1 VRTFGLPR
9 AVRSRKVWLAV
20 VGSVGIAAAS
30 TVGIASAATGPA
42 AVITP
47 DAVFNVR
54 DFGATGNGSTND
66 TPAIERAI
74 NAAAGAGGGT
84 VEFPS
89 GTYRAGGTIH
99 LKSNITIM
107 LDSGSKV
114 TGSSSGYDAPESNPN
129 DSFQDFG
136 HSHFHDAMFYGD
148 RLNNIGFVGSGT
160 IDGNNNLITGNP
172 SSGQADKII
181 SLTRCTNL
189 TLNGITLRQG
199 GHFAILINGCNGVT
213 SDHLNIQTATDRDGW
228 NIINTSNVTITNIT
242 DFANDDALVFKSDW
256 ALGTR
261 FTDQGHVRVT
271 HANLGA
277 GCCNA
282 LMFGSETCSDFKD
295 YVFDDITI
303 NGSSKSG
310 IGMVS
315 MDGAN
320 ISDVHYKNITVSN
333 VASPI
338 MQKIGTR
345 NRCGDHRG
353 VGHIDNITYDN
364 ITIVGKSSPQYSPTI
379 WGADSS
385 HRPTNVSFNNVK
397 ITVPGGSANIGT
409 GVPSND
415 PNNYNPNSI
424 GKRPA
429 YGWYIHN
436 ASNISFTGGS
446 SVEFNSGDARPAVIA
461 DTGSTVTFDG
471 FKAERSTGS
480 TDMVFKSINP
490 YCVRNSTNTAGGALR
505 ITATSSTQQCP
516 SQSSDFSLSVAPASQ
531 TVSPG
536 GTATINVSTAVVS
549 GTPGSIALSAS
560 GAPAGSTPSFSTNPV
575 PAGGTSTLT
584 VPVPSDASGSFTI
597 TVTGTAGTAT
607 HSASATITVGTSGG
621 LTISGLTVADTT
633 NAADWS
639 LQTNL
644 HVGSVQYGDRT
655 FTCSAV
661 PAALT
666 GQQWIRTA
674 NDSKGSTA
682 NPLVRFTISTSATV
696 AVAVD
701 TRIGR
706 RSWMDSTWAD
716 TGTSIRNNES
726 TPRTFE
732 VFTKTFPAGQ
742 VSLGPN
748 GNTSSSMYMI
758 VVF

>member
-1 VRTFGLPR
+1 
-9 AVRSRKVWLAV
+9 VWLAV
-20 VGSVGIAAAS
+20 IGAAGLAAAS
-30 TVGIASAATGPA
+30 TAGIASAGTGTA
-42 AVITP
+42 AVAP
-47 DAVFNVR
+47 AGVFNVR
-54 DFGATGNGSTND
+54 DFGAAGNGTTND

-74 NAAAGAGGGT
+74 NAASTAGGGT

-99 LKSNITIM
+99 LKSNITVM
-107 LDSGSKV
+107 LDAGSTV
-114 TGSSSGYDAPESNPN
+114 TGSSSGYDAAEPNPN
-129 DSFQDFG
+129 SAFQDFG
-136 HSHFHDAMFYGD
+136 HSHFHNAMFFGD
-148 RLNNIGFVGSGT
+148 RLTNIGFVGSGT

-172 SSGQADKII
+172 GNGQADKII
-181 SLTRCTNL
+181 SLTRCENL

-199 GHFAILINGCNGVT
+199 GHFAILINGCNHVV
-213 SDHLNIQTATDRDGW
+213 SDHLNIQTASDRDGW

-242 DFANDDALVFKSDW
+242 DAANDDALVFKSDW

-261 FTDQGHVRVT
+261 FTDQGHVTVT
-271 HANLGA
+271 HARLSA

-303 NGSSKSG
+303 TSASKSG

-320 ISDVHYKNITVSN
+320 ISDVHYKNITVSG

-353 VGHIDNITYDN
+353 TGHIDNVTYDN
-364 ITIVGKSSPQYSPTI
+364 ITITGKSSPQYSPTI

-385 HRPTNVSFNNVK
+385 HRPTNVTFNNVN
-397 ITVPGGSANIGT
+397 ITVPGGHANIGT

-424 GKRPA
+424 GTRPA

-436 ASNISFTGGS
+436 ASDIHFTGNSG
-446 SVEFNSGDARPAVIA
+446 VQFQSGDARPAVIA
-461 DTGSTVTFDG
+461 DAGSTVTFDG

-480 TDMVFKSINP
+480 TDLVFQSVNP
-490 YCVRNSTNTAGGALR
+490 YCVQNSTNTAGGALR
-505 ITATSSTQQCP
+505 VTATGSTQSCP
-516 SQSSDFSLSVAPASQ
+516 NPGSDFSLGVAPANQ

-536 GTATINVSTAVVS
+536 GTATFTVSTGVVT
-549 GTPGSIALSAS
+549 GTPGDISLSAT

-575 PAGGTSTLT
+575 PAGGSSTLT
-584 VPVPSDASGSFTI
+584 VPVPSDATGSFTI
-597 TVTGTAGTAT
+597 TVTGTAGTVT
-607 HSASATITVGTSGG
+607 HSASATITVGTTGG
-621 LTISGLTVADTT
+621 LTITGLTVADSA
-633 NAADWS
+633 NAVDWS
-639 LQTNL
+639 VQSDLR
-644 HVGSVQYGDRT
+644 VGSVQYGDRT
-655 FTCSAV
+655 FTLTAV
-661 PAALT
+661 PPALT
-666 GQQWIRTA
+666 GAQWIRTA

-701 TRIGR
+701 TRVGR
-706 RSWMDSTWAD
+706 RPWMDSTWVD
-716 TGTSIRNNES
+716 TGTQLRNNEG
-726 TPRTFE
+726 TPRLFE

-748 GNTSSSMYMI
+748 GSTGGGNYVI